1 MKPAKGAPTYAADE
15 MADPDKT
22 SPLTR
27 RRRLSHATPP
37 FYYMT
42 TCGLLEFDLVTASSN
57 FRFSCFR

>member
-22 SPLTR
+22 SPPTR
-27 RRRLSHATPP
+27 TTETQPRHAS

-42 TCGLLEFDLVTASSN
+42 TCGLH
-57 FRFSCFR
+57 